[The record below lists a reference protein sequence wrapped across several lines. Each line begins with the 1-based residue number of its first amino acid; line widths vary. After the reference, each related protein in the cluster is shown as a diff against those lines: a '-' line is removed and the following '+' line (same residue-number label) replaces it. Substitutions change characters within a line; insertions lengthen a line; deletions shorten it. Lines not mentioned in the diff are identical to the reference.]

1 MKKIIVTFGILNS
14 LAFSKSLKNEVY
26 INLFAGR
33 LPGIRSVTLRPELN
47 LGYKLHWGI
56 KRFDVDF
63 KADGYY
69 GSADTGSGT
78 EKNKLLQ
85 LNLKAIGLYNFYQDK
100 HSKIGIG
107 LFAKD
112 YQPLTSFKPSIKS
125 SQVIQYGAE
134 EKEIPTNDNYNFGSR
149 LRAKYDYKKIVSSVF
164 TDIYFYGNRVAP
176 NLIPY
181 APLLSIGT
189 KDKLFLIGDIDKPKL
204 ALNLDMRFY
213 FERKYNKKIFTSHD
227 GLAGTKREFDLT
239 VGAMYY
245 ITKNLDFHVD
255 TYGFNNLNRG
265 NSSTLPSGFK
275 DGVYA
280 GFCYRF

>member
-1 MKKIIVTFGILNS
+1 MKKTIVAFGILNG
-14 LAFSKSLKNEVY
+14 LAFSKSLKNQVY
-26 INLFAGR
+26 INLFTGR

-78 EKNKLLQ
+78 QRNKLLQ
-85 LNLKAIGLYNFYQDK
+85 LNLKAVGLYNFYQDK

-112 YQPLTSFKPSIKS
+112 YEPLTSFKPSITP

-134 EKEIPTNDNYNFGSR
+134 ETEIPTNDNYNFGSR
-149 LRAKYDYKKIVSSVF
+149 LRAKYDYKKI
-164 TDIYFYGNRVAP
+164 
-176 NLIPY
+176 
-181 APLLSIGT
+181 GT
-189 KDKLFLIGDIDKPKL
+189 RNKLFLIGDIDKPKL

-213 FERKYNKKIFTSHD
+213 FERKYDNKIFTSHD

-239 VGAMYY
+239 VGTMYY
-245 ITKNLDFHVD
+245 LTKNLDFHVD

-280 GFCYRF
+280 GFGYRF

>member
-1 MKKIIVTFGILNS
+1 MKKIVIALGIVNGMV
-14 LAFSKSLKNEVY
+14 LAKSLRNEVY
-26 INLFAGR
+26 INFFSGR
-33 LPGIRSVTLRPELN
+33 LAGIRSVTLRPNLN
-47 LGYKLHWGI
+47 IGYKLHFGF
-56 KRFDVDF
+56 KRFDTDF

-69 GSADTGSGT
+69 GQADTGTGT
-78 EKNKLLQ
+78 VKNKLLQ
-85 LNLKAIGLYNFYQDK
+85 LNLKAIGLYNFYKDK

-112 YQPLTSFKPSIKS
+112 YQPLNSFTPSIS
-125 SQVIQYGAE
+125 SYQVVQYGAE

-149 LRAKYDYKKIVSSVF
+149 IRAKYSYQKISSTVF
-164 TDIYFYGNRVAP
+164 SDIYFYGNRVAP
-176 NLIPY
+176 NLVPY

-189 KDKLFLIGDIDKPKL
+189 KDKLFLIGDVDSPKL
-204 ALNLDMRFY
+204 SLNLDMVFY
-213 FERKYNKKIFTSHD
+213 FERKYGNKIFTSHD

-239 VGAMYY
+239 IGASYY
-245 ITKNLDFHVD
+245 ITKKLDFHVE

-280 GFCYRF
+280 GFGYRF